1 MGISSGPNT
10 FERGLSFGFDTG
22 HGESDNTTP
31 TRYNKGEP
39 TVNFVTIPFE
49 KLGNDGSGQSSVGTK
64 TTISTNHVRIVDV
77 GSNTRQS
84 HLIQGLTPNTVY
96 TVSVQFKKIY
106 GTPTFRFQ
114 LQGYSGSSYVNTIKF
129 TNTSET
135 GLTNIS
141 GWQTAKWT
149 FTLPSNCNGLRIWW
163 QDGADYTTY
172 THSFELKNPQLESKG
187 YVTPFIDGTRSTTK
201 SLIDLKKTIDIDTS
215 NVSFDSTGQP
225 VFDGTDDNIILNP
238 STKWA
243 IGQDGTIEM
252 MVKPTN
258 STGNDR
264 LWCVD
269 NNSTS
274 LDAYLNGTTYNVYLH
289 GGVVG
294 TNTPLILNSW
304 NYLVVTY
311 SGGEI
316 QIYINGSEAVMNGNT
331 TGYNITNG
339 GTLFLGSFPNPSYN
353 LYGSVG
359 FFKLHKG
366 SITFEEVK
374 QNYNSQKNRF
384 DI

>member
-31 TRYNKGEP
+31 TRYNKGEHTTNHIP
-39 TVNFVTIPFE
+39 NIGISTSNWSEYGWSGDFEISSDYENTFELTATNGWHNATYNFGVSSGGSIYVNFEYMIKTHETSQYQIFILNGTH
-49 KLGNDGSGQSSVGTK
+49 LGSYTNFIGSGQQSYEWQTFSGSFNANGDTKFAIGLRGADGSGLTDVTYIRNLQVEQK
-64 TTISTNHVRIVDV
+64 TH
-77 GSNTRQS
+77 
-84 HLIQGLTPNTVY
+84 
-96 TVSVQFKKIY
+96 
-106 GTPTFRFQ
+106 GTPF
-114 LQGYSGSSYVNTIKF
+114 VN
-129 TNTSET
+129 
-135 GLTNIS
+135 
-141 GWQTAKWT
+141 
-149 FTLPSNCNGLRIWW
+149 
-163 QDGADYTTY
+163 
-172 THSFELKNPQLESKG
+172 
-187 YVTPFIDGTRSTTK
+187 GTRDANT
-201 SLIDLKKTIDIDTS
+201 SLIDLTHTTNIDTS

-311 SGGEI
+311 SGGKI

-331 TGYNITNG
+331 NGYNITNG

>member
-31 TRYNKGEP
+31 TRYNKGEHTTNHIP
-39 TVNFVTIPFE
+39 NIGISTSNWSEYGWSGDFEISSDYENTFELTATNGWHNATYNFGVSSGGSIYVNFEYMIKTHETSQYQIFILNGTH
-49 KLGNDGSGQSSVGTK
+49 LGSYTNFIGSGQQSYEWQTFSGSFNANGDTKFAIGLRGADGSGLTDVTYIRNLQVEQK
-64 TTISTNHVRIVDV
+64 TH
-77 GSNTRQS
+77 
-84 HLIQGLTPNTVY
+84 
-96 TVSVQFKKIY
+96 
-106 GTPTFRFQ
+106 GTPF
-114 LQGYSGSSYVNTIKF
+114 VN
-129 TNTSET
+129 
-135 GLTNIS
+135 
-141 GWQTAKWT
+141 
-149 FTLPSNCNGLRIWW
+149 
-163 QDGADYTTY
+163 
-172 THSFELKNPQLESKG
+172 
-187 YVTPFIDGTRSTTK
+187 GTRDANT
-201 SLIDLKKTIDIDTS
+201 SLIDLTHTTNIDTS

-225 VFDGTDDNIILNP
+225 VFDGTDDNIILDP

-311 SGGEI
+311 SGGKI

-331 TGYNITNG
+331 NGYNITNG

-384 DI
+384 NI

>member
-22 HGESDNTTP
+22 HGESDNATP
-31 TRYNKGEP
+31 TRYYKGEHTTNHIP
-39 TVNFVTIPFE
+39 NIGISTSNWSEYGWLGDFEISSDYENTFELTATNGWHNTTYNFGVSSGGSIYVKFE
-49 KLGNDGSGQSSVGTK
+49 YMIKTHQTSQYQIFVLNGTHLGSYTNFIGSGQQSYEWQTFSGSFNANGDTKFAIGLRGADGSGLTDVTYIRNLQVEQK
-64 TTISTNHVRIVDV
+64 TH
-77 GSNTRQS
+77 
-84 HLIQGLTPNTVY
+84 
-96 TVSVQFKKIY
+96 
-106 GTPTFRFQ
+106 GTPF
-114 LQGYSGSSYVNTIKF
+114 VNGTRD
-129 TNTSET
+129 TNT
-135 GLTNIS
+135 
-141 GWQTAKWT
+141 
-149 FTLPSNCNGLRIWW
+149 
-163 QDGADYTTY
+163 
-172 THSFELKNPQLESKG
+172 
-187 YVTPFIDGTRSTTK
+187 
-201 SLIDLKKTIDIDTS
+201 SLIDLTHTTNIDTS

-225 VFDGTDDNIILNP
+225 VFDGTDDNIILEP

-331 TGYNITNG
+331 TGYNITNA
-339 GTLFLGSFPNPSYN
+339 GTLFLGSFPNPPHN